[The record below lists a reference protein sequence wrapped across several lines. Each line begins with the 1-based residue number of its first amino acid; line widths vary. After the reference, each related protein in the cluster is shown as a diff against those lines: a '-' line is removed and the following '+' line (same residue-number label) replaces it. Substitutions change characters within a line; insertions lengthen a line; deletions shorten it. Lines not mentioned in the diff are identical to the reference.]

1 MTIPGV
7 LPLAGRSPCCVGTTQ
22 YGERVA
28 EERVPSL
35 RSTDKH
41 TYRREISGERVE
53 VRRSA
58 RRRRTVSAY
67 RDGDT
72 LVVLMPA
79 TMTSVEE
86 EQWVAEMQRRLRRT
100 ERKRRSPARQS
111 DNELLTRCGELAA
124 RYLAGEVTPVSVRWV
139 QPMRTRWASC
149 TPADGTIRVSSRL
162 RDAPAWVLDYV
173 LVHELAHLK
182 IARHNAEFWEL
193 VQRYP
198 KTERAIGYLEGLTA
212 AAGWGGDSHA
222 PEADDR
228 VLDEE

>member
-1 MTIPGV
+1 M
-7 LPLAGRSPCCVGTTQ
+7 AQ

-100 ERKRRSPARQS
+100 ERKRRSPARES

-139 QPMRTRWASC
+139 EPMRTRWASC
-149 TPADGTIRVSSRL
+149 TPADGTIRVSNRL

-182 IARHNAEFWEL
+182 IAGHNTEFWGL

-212 AAGWGGDSHA
+212 AAGWGADTHS
-222 PEADDR
+222 PNADDR
-228 VLDEE
+228 VPE